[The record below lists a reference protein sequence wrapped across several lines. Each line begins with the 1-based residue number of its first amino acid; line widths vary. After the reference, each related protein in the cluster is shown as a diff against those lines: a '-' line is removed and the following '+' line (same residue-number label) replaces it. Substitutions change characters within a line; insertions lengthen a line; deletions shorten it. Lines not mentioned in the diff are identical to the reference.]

1 MFSNSCLQNQLAM
14 FEFSTAPI
22 ILDHGPE
29 RVLVIKPGL
38 SFLKSRKL
46 LHYAKKPLQ
55 SLSWNAMLKV
65 FSKQFWT
72 AMALMIVLMILV
84 LSWFGKKF
92 NVKSIIFAKM
102 SIIKALL
109 GQSFDEKG
117 FLKVRWCS
125 CNFLN
130 LNSKF

>member
-1 MFSNSCLQNQLAM
+1 M

-29 RVLVIKPGL
+29 RILVIKPGF
-38 SFLKSRKL
+38 SFQKSMKL
-46 LHYAKKPLQ
+46 LYYAKKPLQ

-65 FSKQFWT
+65 FSTQFWT

-92 NVKSIIFAKM
+92 NVKCIIFAKI
-102 SIIKALL
+102 SIIMALL
-109 GQSFDEKG
+109 GQSFDEKA
-117 FLKVRWCS
+117 FLKVRWCA
-125 CNFLN
+125 CYFLN
-130 LNSKF
+130 LKYKF